1 MDCRINTKM
10 TIRHA
15 YPFGYHQCEDSEKE
29 DGVLQCVL
37 YLLMISFVVNYVNN
51 MAKRK
56 KYTTC
61 ALHINLQ
68 SDFVVPFQLSAGIIE
83 KRPM

>member
-1 MDCRINTKM
+1 MQHRTIMYIYKNKGVNTKM

-37 YLLMISFVVNYVNN
+37 YLLMISFVVN
-51 MAKRK
+51 
-56 KYTTC
+56 
-61 ALHINLQ
+61 
-68 SDFVVPFQLSAGIIE
+68 S
-83 KRPM
+83 